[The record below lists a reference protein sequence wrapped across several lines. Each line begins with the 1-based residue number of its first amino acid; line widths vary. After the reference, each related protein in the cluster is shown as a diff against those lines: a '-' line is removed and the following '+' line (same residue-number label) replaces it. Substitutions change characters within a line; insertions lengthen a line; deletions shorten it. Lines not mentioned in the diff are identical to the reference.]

1 MFMWTFR
8 MTCNNCSQETSLG
21 ADKKNYG
28 DISHSMCDYG
38 NYPGPCHGDRALIMK
53 VEEEPS

>member
-1 MFMWTFR
+1 